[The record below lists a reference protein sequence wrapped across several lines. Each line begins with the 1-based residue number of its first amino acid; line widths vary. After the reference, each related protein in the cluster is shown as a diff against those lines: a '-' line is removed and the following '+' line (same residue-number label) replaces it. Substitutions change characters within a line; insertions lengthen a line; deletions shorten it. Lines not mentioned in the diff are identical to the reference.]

1 MNCKMNEGEAQET
14 PKPSRVTNIYGNIN
28 NYNVYQAPV
37 TYNAPTTNTIEG
49 EGKKAEGGGSPITI
63 PVLRDALEACRKY
76 IWGQSAYGVIFS
88 VVRDKFDYKEGMSQ
102 FERNVQAVD
111 AEVHLAFACPEG
123 TIAQAFYN
131 NKFLKYN
138 VDSWDEF
145 KMLERVPRLVGKFR
159 EAVNRLIGRV
169 DSIEEKE

>member
-1 MNCKMNEGEAQET
+1 MENLE
-14 PKPSRVTNIYGNIN
+14 KPASGSVTYIYGNIN

-37 TYNAPTTNTIEG
+37 TNNAPTTNTIEG
-49 EGKKAEGGGSPITI
+49 SESKPHSASPITI
-63 PVLRDALEACRKY
+63 PVLREALEACRKY

-138 VDSWDEF
+138 VDRWDEF
-145 KMLERVPRLVGKFR
+145 KMLERVPRLVNKFR
-159 EAVNRLIGRV
+159 EAVSRLIGSESGI
-169 DSIEEKE
+169 DAKE